1 MKKMLFSTLVSLLF
15 AKAAIACPG
24 GDLIQVIGKV
34 DGQKTVIANI
44 EIRSGNVVA
53 KNKSLMTFE
62 IKDLSGDN
70 VCLDNNCTRLI
81 ELDEE
86 DIVVKYK
93 LMGMKRARS
102 VKISDVS
109 TGPSVPVAK
118 SMPSFLQGELEEMP
132 IDANGEVIFNCSKK
146 K

>member
-1 MKKMLFSTLVSLLF
+1 MKKNILASVLSLFI
-15 AKAAIACPG
+15 AKAVFACPG

-70 VCLDNNCTRLI
+70 VCLDNACTKLI
-81 ELDEE
+81 ELEEE

-93 LMGMKRARS
+93 LMGMKRAKS
-102 VKISDVS
+102 VKIADVS
-109 TGPSVPVAK
+109 TGKSAPVAK
-118 SMPSFLQGELEEMP
+118 EMPSFVPDDVANIET
-132 IDANGEVIFNCSKK
+132 DANGEFIYTCSKK